1 MRSRCRRGSGV
12 NSSDEQNTS
21 AAFTRVLSLSLS
33 LIADMNPKKP
43 DLESHAEALLKR
55 IQRHNLGLDS
65 LTALEVR
72 RLLEEIQVVGKLNL
86 ADSLPEDVLARVDR
100 IMRQAVQEARSIVEG
115 ASGHG
120 TKNRTD

>member
-21 AAFTRVLSLSLS
+21 AAFTRVLSLS

>member
-1 MRSRCRRGSGV
+1 VRTSWSRY
-12 NSSDEQNTS
+12 
-21 AAFTRVLSLSLS
+21 
-33 LIADMNPKKP
+33 MNPKKP
-43 DLESHAEALLKR
+43 DLEARAEALLKG

>member
-21 AAFTRVLSLSLS
+21 AAFTRVLSLSL
-33 LIADMNPKKP
+33 IADMNPKKP
-43 DLESHAEALLKR
+43 ELEARAEALLKR

>member
-1 MRSRCRRGSGV
+1 MLYP
-12 NSSDEQNTS
+12 S
-21 AAFTRVLSLSLS
+21 AAAAD
-33 LIADMNPKKP
+33 ADMSPKKP
-43 DLESHAEALLKR
+43 DLEARAEALLKR
-55 IQRHNLGLDS
+55 IQRHNRGMDS